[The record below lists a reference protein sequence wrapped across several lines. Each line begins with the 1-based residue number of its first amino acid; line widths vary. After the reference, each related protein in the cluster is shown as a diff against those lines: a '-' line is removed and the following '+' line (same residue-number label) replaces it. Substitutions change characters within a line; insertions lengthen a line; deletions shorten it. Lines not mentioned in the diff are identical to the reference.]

1 MALGYLESI
10 VRVGWEPVSQHRGYL
25 LQTSYFPF
33 RGWVVGVRV
42 SHAEWTQQCRGTL
55 ELSGA
60 IFTRMEALPYF
71 HTLYCSLVC
80 PGLVVRGPVITEI
93 MWYMPVIA
101 TISRKPAPCHLY
113 HNSQVEQDHN
123 QKYRGSSGS
132 VPVVS

>member
-10 VRVGWEPVSQHRGYL
+10 FRVVWEPVGQHRSYL
-25 LQTSYFPF
+25 LQTAFLPF

-42 SHAEWTQQCRGTL
+42 SHAERTQQCRGTL

-60 IFTRMEALPYF
+60 LFTRMEALPYF
-71 HTLYCSLVC
+71 HTLYYSLVY

-101 TISRKPAPCHLY
+101 TISRKPAPCYLY

-132 VPVVS
+132 ACVAS